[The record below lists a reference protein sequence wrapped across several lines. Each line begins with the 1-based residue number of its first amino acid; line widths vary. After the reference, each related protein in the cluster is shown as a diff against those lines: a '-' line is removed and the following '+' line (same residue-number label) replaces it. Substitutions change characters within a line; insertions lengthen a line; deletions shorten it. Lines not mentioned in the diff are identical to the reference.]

1 MVRVVDHK
9 TTGLSFACKTIK
21 KKLGSTSSY
30 EQLQREVSIMK
41 KVKHK
46 HIVQLKEVYET
57 PKKICMI
64 ME

>member
-1 MVRVVDHK
+1 MVRLVEHK
-9 TTGLSFACKTIK
+9 STGEVFACKSIK

-41 KVKHK
+41 KVKHP
-46 HIVQLKEVYET
+46 HIVQLREVYET
-57 PKKICMI
+57 PKRICMI

>member
-1 MVRVVDHK
+1 MVRLLEHK
-9 TTGLSFACKTIK
+9 LNGQVYACKSIK

-30 EQLQREVSIMK
+30 EQLQREVVIMK
-41 KVKHK
+41 KVKHSY
-46 HIVQLKEVYET
+46 IVQLKEVYET